1 MHLVDTSMFFAPE
14 GGGVGRYLAVKH
26 GWLRQHTRW
35 RHTILAPGPADADVD
50 GIRMYRAPL
59 RVRHGYRFPL
69 TRARW
74 TRRIVDTRPD
84 LIEAGDP
91 YLLAWASV
99 AAAQRLGVPAIG
111 FYHSDVVGT
120 LALRC
125 GVAGTIAGTRYAR
138 ALYRQF
144 DVVVAPSRHVE
155 HRLRDL
161 GLDHVACQPLG
172 VDVQT
177 FHPRHRRTDL
187 RARLGLPE
195 DTRLLAF
202 AGRFAREKNL
212 DVLFE
217 AVRLLGAPY
226 HLIAIGSGK
235 IATPPRNVTVL
246 PYERDAAALAQIFAS
261 CDAFVHAGDRET
273 FGLVVLEAMASGL
286 PVVAVGG
293 GAITELV
300 QPHGLVVGRRD
311 ARALADGVV
320 AAFGAGT
327 REMGLEAR
335 SWVEQ
340 HYTWD
345 TVLRGLAGLY
355 SRMGGAAA
363 AERETAVRGAL
374 TR

>member
-26 GWLRQHTRW
+26 AWLRSHTRW
-35 RHTILAPGPADADVD
+35 QHTIVAPGAGTGD
-50 GIRMYRAPL
+50 GNGVRTYRAPL

-69 TRARW
+69 TRAYW
-74 TRRIVDTRPD
+74 SRRIVALSPD

-91 YLLAWASV
+91 YMLAWAS
-99 AAAQRLGVPAIG
+99 ADAAQRAGVPVIG

-120 LALRC
+120 AALRF
-125 GVAGTIAGTRYAR
+125 GRGGEAVAARYAR
-138 ALYRQF
+138 ALYREF
-144 DVVVAPSRHVE
+144 DLVVAPSRHVE
-155 HRLRDL
+155 QRLREL
-161 GLDHVACQPLG
+161 GLDRVVCQPLG

-177 FHPRHRRTDL
+177 FHPRRRRDDL

-195 DTRLLAF
+195 STRLLVF

-212 DVLFE
+212 DVLLDTMR
-217 AVRLLGAPY
+217 VLGRRY
-226 HLIAIGSGK
+226 HLLLVGSGD
-235 IATPPRNVTVL
+235 PPPAPSNVTVQ
-246 PYERDAAALAQIFAS
+246 PYEHDPDALAELLAS

-300 QPHGLVVGRRD
+300 QPHGVVVGRRD
-311 ARALADGVV
+311 ARALADGVT
-320 AAFGAGT
+320 AAFSLGT
-327 REMGLEAR
+327 HVMGQQAR
-335 SWVEQ
+335 AWVER

-345 TVLRGLAGLY
+345 SVLRALVALY
-355 SRMGGAAA
+355 GSVHGAEAIA
-363 AERETAVRGAL
+363 RGRAYA